1 MSDWTER
8 FKNPEKKLHRDEKP
22 VPIDPVERASRMQW
36 LLNHPMWRVPH
47 TYGGGEVH
55 MDDMFARCVDFWFHH
70 RDPETDDVSDDPSK
84 NTKFSILIEAGPP
97 MDNEEWSGSAWY
109 EPVGGWDDHNRW
121 VGSHDLRLD
130 VWADDMETGLLL
142 LASRVELFY
151 GEDGKAIR
159 PDCPGI
165 IVPEPWLK
173 DGNRRTDEGD
183 DPYVVLCHRGSDGYC
198 DTCGHWVA
206 YPSFP
211 SEEDPAAFLPPLEGD
226 NPRRGDAYDIPGRG
240 PVESRAWETL
250 RLRASRQAGK
260 ELSLAE
266 AVEVVGR
273 DIWVRAVA
281 WQARVLWNAGEP
293 EDGDDI
299 QRDLDEAAEA
309 LVLLRANRALELAHQ
324 LRTDKPYKARTR
336 GNGNSGQ
343 ALKDLGIGRKRRKT
357 LLKRELARLQAFA
370 AK

>member
-1 MSDWTER
+1 M
-8 FKNPEKKLHRDEKP
+8 
-22 VPIDPVERASRMQW
+22 
-36 LLNHPMWRVPH
+36 
-47 TYGGGEVH
+47 
-55 MDDMFARCVDFWFHH
+55 
-70 RDPETDDVSDDPSK
+70 
-84 NTKFSILIEAGPP
+84 
-97 MDNEEWSGSAWY
+97 
-109 EPVGGWDDHNRW
+109 
-121 VGSHDLRLD
+121 
-130 VWADDMETGLLL
+130 
-142 LASRVELFY
+142 
-151 GEDGKAIR
+151 
-159 PDCPGI
+159 
-165 IVPEPWLK
+165 
-173 DGNRRTDEGD
+173 
-183 DPYVVLCHRGSDGYC
+183 
-198 DTCGHWVA
+198 
-206 YPSFP
+206 
-211 SEEDPAAFLPPLEGD
+211 EGD